1 MSFRKILIANRGE
14 IALRI
19 ARAAAELDIVTVA
32 VFPADDAGS
41 GHVLACDEARELPGQ
56 GASAYLSIDAI
67 IEAARDAGCDAVHP
81 GYGFLSEN
89 ADFARAL
96 AAAGLTFIG
105 PSPETLELFGDKA
118 AARKLAR
125 ECGVPVLEGC

>member
-41 GHVLACDEARELPGQ
+41 GHVLACDEARELPSQ

-67 IEAARDAGCDAVHP
+67 IEAAATPAATPFIRATASCLKMQISGALSLRP
-81 GYGFLSEN
+81 G
-89 ADFARAL
+89 
-96 AAAGLTFIG
+96 
-105 PSPETLELFGDKA
+105 
-118 AARKLAR
+118 
-125 ECGVPVLEGC
+125 